1 MDIINR
7 LTYKI
12 EQYGT
17 GIEWGTG
24 EDVGTDLW
32 SDLDNLRN
40 SRNKN
45 NLISDWKYKNAFECI
60 EKWHLNGK
68 KAFDK
73 MNYTLPKMLAY
84 FQKKGFR
91 FEKIGSITVG

>member
-12 EQYGT
+12 DQYGT

-24 EDVGTDLW
+24 EDVGANLW

-40 SRNKN
+40 SSNRN
-45 NLISDWKYKNAFECI
+45 NLISNWKYRDVFEDT
-60 EKWHLNGK
+60 EKSHENGK
-68 KAFDK
+68 KMFNL
-73 MNYTLPKMLAY
+73 MNWENSFAVAMLFMIY
-84 FQKKGFR
+84 H
-91 FEKIGSITVG
+91 